1 MERSQLSTS
10 THPIRLVMFT
20 SDDCIYCP
28 PIEAITFEV
37 VGAGMASFVH
47 VSTIDVDDDPDSAS
61 RYGISSLPT
70 LMINEQIVL
79 QGGMDDDSVRELLW
93 NTLLT
98 HAVENEESVELSK
111 QSLLIL
117 TMNFWD
123 SLNRAK
129 QLRTNIGD
137 FIHIGP
143 YQLTLLSLYSL
154 DPLVPLLLYK
164 AGQQLG
170 ITGMMQYILNLL
182 EPRLGKASKRVK
194 RFKYLAEAFELYFSD
209 REMLPT
215 YFSESAEII
224 NVSDDELFLR
234 IQGLASAAMGIDV
247 GENMCDFTAG
257 QLAGVTTAIMGT
269 KSKCIEVEC
278 TATGH
283 SSCLF
288 QIKLLTSDESDEI
301 PLPTYENKMDRVDRR
316 QSFYEVIHELTLK
329 LEDSLLIR
337 KPLRTSGDYIHIS
350 ALQPIVVSLK
360 LLDEF
365 TGSILYSGGREL
377 GIFGP
382 GKDLLYR
389 LVNNIKGISP
399 PVNFD
404 LGIELLHQYLSHPA
418 TALSREWGKV
428 NLSEKN
434 PDHPN
439 RRFLTIEEY
448 GAIAGIHNIGK
459 TFCDFLAGF
468 ISGRLTVLIGKEA
481 IVKEVECQGTGAIAC
496 KFEITYLHS

>member
-1 MERSQLSTS
+1 MSA
-10 THPIRLVMFT
+10 THPIRLIMFT
-20 SDDCIYCP
+20 SEDCIYCP
-28 PIEAITFEV
+28 PIEAITFEI
-37 VGAGMASFVH
+37 VGAGMEGFVH
-47 VSTIDVDDDPDSAS
+47 VSTVDVDDDPDSAQ
-61 RYGISSLPT
+61 RYGITSLPT

-98 HAVENEESVELSK
+98 HAVQNEELVELSK
-111 QSLLIL
+111 QSLLVL

-123 SLNRAK
+123 SLNREK

-137 FIHIGP
+137 FIHLGP

-154 DPLVPLLLYK
+154 DPLVPFLLYK

-170 ITGMMQYILNLL
+170 IFGMMHHILNLL
-182 EPRLGKASKRVK
+182 EPRLGKASKRTK
-194 RFKYLAEAFELYFSD
+194 RFKYLAEALELYFSD

-215 YFSESAEII
+215 YFAERAEI
-224 NVSDDELFLR
+224 VEVKDETLR
-234 IQGLASAAMGIDV
+234 LKVHGLASAAMGIDV

-257 QLAGVTTAIMGT
+257 QLAGVTTAVMGT
-269 KSKCIEVEC
+269 KSKCAEIAC
-278 TATGH
+278 AATGFDF
-283 SSCLF
+283 CVF
-288 QIKLLTSDESDEI
+288 EIELLGPDESDDI
-301 PLPTYENKMDRVDRR
+301 GLPEYEDKGDRIDRR
-316 QSFYEVIHELTLK
+316 QAFYEVIHELTLK

-337 KPLRTSGDYIHIS
+337 KPLRPSGDYIHIS

-389 LVNNIKGISP
+389 LVHSAEGIQP
-399 PVNFD
+399 PVKFD
-404 LGIELLHQYLSHPA
+404 VGVELLHQYLSHPA
-418 TALSREWGKV
+418 SALSREWGLV
-428 NLSEKN
+428 TLSP
-434 PDHPN
+434 PDTERPD
-439 RRFLTIEEY
+439 RRILTIQEY
-448 GAIAGIHNIGK
+448 GAISGIHNIGR

-468 ISGRLTVLIGKEA
+468 LAGRLTVLIGHDPILREIK
-481 IVKEVECQGTGAIAC
+481 CQGTGASAC
-496 KFEITYLHS
+496 EFEIRDPNV